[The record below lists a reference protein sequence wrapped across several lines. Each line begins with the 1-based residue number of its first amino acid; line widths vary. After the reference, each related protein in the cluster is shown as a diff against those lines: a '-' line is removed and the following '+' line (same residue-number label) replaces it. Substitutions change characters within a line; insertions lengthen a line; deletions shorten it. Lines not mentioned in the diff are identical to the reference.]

1 MIKVKKEV
9 LYILAGITSVL
20 IVFLLSSVLLQPF
33 RDQHAQ
39 DVMQRL
45 DAMGTIEGIHVH
57 YEGTCSVVD
66 NQEETIEIT
75 SIVCDPLIYKS
86 RQDIPQKCPESAK
99 RSICGDIKTQLRAL
113 NIANYES
120 IPISISIIC
129 EE

>member
-9 LYILAGITSVL
+9 LSILAGITSVL

-75 SIVCDPLIYKS
+75 SIVCDPHIYNS
-86 RQDIPQKCPESAK
+86 RQAIPPKCPESAEK
-99 RSICGDIKTQLRAL
+99 SIYDDIRTQLRAL

>member
-1 MIKVKKEV
+1 MIKGKEKI
-9 LYILAGITSVL
+9 LYILIGILSVP
-20 IVFLLSSVLLQPF
+20 IFFFFYSVIAQPF

-39 DVMQRL
+39 DVIQRL
-45 DAMGTIEGIHVH
+45 EAIGAIEGIHVH

-99 RSICGDIKTQLRAL
+99 KSICNDIRTQLQAL

>member
-1 MIKVKKEV
+1 MIKTKKEI
-9 LYILAGITSVL
+9 LYILVGISSVL
-20 IVFLLSSVLLQPF
+20 IVFLLYSVILQPF

-45 DAMGTIEGIHVH
+45 ESTGAIAGMHVH
-57 YEGTCSVVD
+57 YEGTCSIVD
-66 NQEETIEIT
+66 KQEEPIEIT
-75 SIVCDPLIYKS
+75 SIVCDPHIYNS
-86 RQDIPQKCPESAK
+86 RQAIPPKCPESAEK
-99 RSICGDIKTQLRAL
+99 SIYDDIRTQLRAL